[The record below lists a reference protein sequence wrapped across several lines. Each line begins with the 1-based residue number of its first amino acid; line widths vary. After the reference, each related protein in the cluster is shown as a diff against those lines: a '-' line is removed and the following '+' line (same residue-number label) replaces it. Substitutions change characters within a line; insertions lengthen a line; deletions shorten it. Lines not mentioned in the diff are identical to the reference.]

1 MSLFDFIGKF
11 IFFIIPGVVSVSII
25 NYLTG
30 KKQSIDIL
38 NITYIFVLSG
48 FSYIL
53 SNFIIFIV
61 NFLPHVRLE
70 YANIPEIISGNTNAI
85 GTLHLI
91 LSIFASFIIALLL
104 TYAISKNLLFKLSNW
119 LRVSNRTDNED
130 VWDKLFDEQPWI
142 IFRDYTTNHTYYGR
156 VAKASDN
163 KEEREILL
171 DEVTVYDDT
180 GEELYKMK
188 NIYFCRKSS
197 EFSIEIDDYVKGGVN
212 DATEKDIG
220 VLAQT
225 QCRF

>member
-11 IFFIIPGVVSVSII
+11 IFFIIPGVISVSII

-53 SNFIIFIV
+53 GNFIIFIV

-70 YANIPEIISGNTNAI
+70 YANITEIMSGNINAI

-91 LSIFASFIIALLL
+91 LSIFASFIMALLL

-119 LRVSNRTDNED
+119 LCVSNRTDNED

-171 DEVTVYDDT
+171 DEVTVYDDA

-188 NIYFCRKSS
+188 YIYFCRKSS